1 VSPDDDSPLR
11 VVVAED
17 SFLLRAGVV
26 RVLEAAGLAVV
37 GEAGEKASSSSRS
50 ARTGPTSW

>member
-1 VSPDDDSPLR
+1 MSALR

-26 RVLEAAGLAVV
+26 RVLEANGFVVRRRGL
-37 GEAGEKASSSSRS
+37 
-50 ARTGPTSW
+50 